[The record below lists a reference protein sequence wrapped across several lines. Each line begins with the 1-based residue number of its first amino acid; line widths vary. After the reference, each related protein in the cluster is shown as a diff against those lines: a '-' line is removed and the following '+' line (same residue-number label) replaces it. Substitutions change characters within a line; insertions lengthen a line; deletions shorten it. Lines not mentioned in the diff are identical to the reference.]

1 MWETLLFLNSSTRDT
16 GPIRP
21 VLFFFPYSSSH
32 HTWPCGDLSY
42 PFQCPGS
49 STSVQPVH
57 HDSCSFCRCI
67 LDAFAKRDK
76 LYVLLLLHHLEI
88 PMVVIVW
95 SFKINIK
102 SIKYLESSNYR
113 YLLDFIES
121 DTYQIFI
128 MGHSCGNSDR
138 TLLNTLFE
146 HRNCASIKPF
156 YFIRKDGTDNYM
168 ELIQNISRNFTDM
181 KLMRDRVV
189 NKTFCEPYSDLSNR
203 MAHK

>member
-67 LDAFAKRDK
+67 LDAFAKRDR

-95 SFKINIK
+95 SFKINIYVFFVCTG
-102 SIKYLESSNYR
+102 S
-113 YLLDFIES
+113 LLLCIGFLWLWQVRAVLHCGSRASHCSDF
-121 DTYQIFI
+121 
-128 MGHSCGNSDR
+128 SCCRAQVLG
-138 TLLNTLFE
+138 TG
-146 HRNCASIKPF
+146 ASAF
-156 YFIRKDGTDNYM
+156 GTPG
-168 ELIQNISRNFTDM
+168 
-181 KLMRDRVV
+181 V
-189 NKTFCEPYSDLSNR
+189 
-203 MAHK
+203 